1 MVLEVVRVGTITKG
15 VRVDR
20 KEKSSNNLTLKIP
33 SVKKLGIWEGL
44 SKGVWKSSEVCISRR
59 KVINYDK
66 CSF

>member
-20 KEKSSNNLTLKIP
+20 KEKSSSNLTLKIP

-44 SKGVWKSSEVCISRR
+44 SKGVWKPS
-59 KVINYDK
+59 
-66 CSF
+66 